1 MVVHKEHD
9 SNALAM
15 IIGAFSINPPK
26 RTHLGFSF
34 VLLVWPLSQSV
45 YDFSNFSYFGGA
57 ERSVTYFTH
66 KFFVV
71 IRIWWENVIFLS
83 LNSDRVIITKCCTCH
98 DSSAVMACAK
108 FCSDVIARNR
118 ITAQKG
124 VSIRCELCLKKCWWD
139 VPSITK
145 ACPEKDSWFPSRT
158 NAESLCYRRNNIR
171 ENISTHCG
179 LVMPYGELSGT
190 TSVQALPWCIAWGQP
205 EGDFRINTWAII
217 SNINLQ
223 ITDLEFYLYLPGN
236 TDFIQKQEKKP
247 ASPSNFFNFFG
258 VYCIDSEKQH
268 WFWQWVGII
277 QM

>member
-1 MVVHKEHD
+1 MT
-9 SNALAM
+9 A
-15 IIGAFSINPPK
+15 
-26 RTHLGFSF
+26 
-34 VLLVWPLSQSV
+34 VLSWHVQ
-45 YDFSNFSYFGGA
+45 N
-57 ERSVTYFTH
+57 
-66 KFFVV
+66 FVV
-71 IRIWWENVIFLS
+71 IWSQGIELLHKKGFQSDLNCAWRNAGEMYPASQRHVPRRTPDSHKEQMLS
-83 LNSDRVIITKCCTCH
+83 HCVTC
-98 DSSAVMACAK
+98 
-108 FCSDVIARNR
+108 
-118 ITAQKG
+118 
-124 VSIRCELCLKKCWWD
+124 
-139 VPSITK
+139 
-145 ACPEKDSWFPSRT
+145 
-158 NAESLCYRRNNIR
+158 RRNNIR

-190 TSVQALPWCIAWGQP
+190 TLVQAMAWCIAWGQP

-223 ITDLEFYLYLPGN
+223 ITDLKFYLYLPGN